1 MKNPAKN
8 SEQEKLQ
15 ISSIV
20 DKSNYLRGL
29 LILIRKDKNVW
40 DHEMKLFFEEGKSL
54 GFDKSFCEESLNSL
68 LLNININ
75 LQPPM
80 FFSKNIAK
88 KLLIKGIQVI
98 NDDLKIHP
106 EKIAFLETV
115 AKNNGLLQ
123 EWQTDLI
130 KKIEK
135 KRLTV
140 GNCQI

>member
-1 MKNPAKN
+1 
-8 SEQEKLQ
+8 
-15 ISSIV
+15 
-20 DKSNYLRGL
+20 
-29 LILIRKDKNVW
+29 
-40 DHEMKLFFEEGKSL
+40 MKLFFKEGSSL
-54 GFDKSFCEESLNSL
+54 GFEKNFCEHSLNNL
-68 LLNININ
+68 LLNINIDPE
-75 LQPPM
+75 PPK
-80 FFSKNIAK
+80 FFDKKNAK